1 MKTVTLFAMMR
12 TALALTLPTFATPHT
27 PAKGSSERTVIMN
40 SLRRVLGSGRHKAI
54 ITPRAFYVER
64 GWAYVTGNFDYAGA
78 APLEPQ
84 FTEGPGSNFSA
95 LLHKEGG
102 RWRIKRRIYNGDV
115 VLPEF
120 VRDFPQAPPAI
131 FQDK

>member
-1 MKTVTLFAMMR
+1 
-12 TALALTLPTFATPHT
+12 
-27 PAKGSSERTVIMN
+27 MN

-54 ITPRAFYVER
+54 VTPRAFHVER
-64 GWAYVTGNFDYAGA
+64 GWAYLTGGFDYAGA

-102 RWRIKRRIYNGDV
+102 RWRVKRRIYNGDV
-115 VLPEF
+115 AEPDF
-120 VRDFPQAPPAI
+120 IRDFPQAPRAI
-131 FQDK
+131 FQDN